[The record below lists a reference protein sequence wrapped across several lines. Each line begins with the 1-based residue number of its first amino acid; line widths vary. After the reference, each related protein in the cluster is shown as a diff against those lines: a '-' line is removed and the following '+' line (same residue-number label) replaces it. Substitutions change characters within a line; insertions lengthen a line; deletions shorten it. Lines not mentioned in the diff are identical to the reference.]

1 MSFLSFQK
9 FIEFVEKVTEEVSL
23 SVNKY
28 YDSNMLGERKKPDG
42 SIVTDADL
50 NAEQYIRDQIKFFF
64 PDHGILGE
72 EFENEF
78 TNDESKWVID
88 PIDGTFSFA
97 NGVPLF
103 GTLIG
108 LMIKQQPTYG
118 SIRLP
123 QLGNDLLVGDNDNC
137 FLNGK
142 KTHCSSFVSWRDAIV
157 LTTDENRIAR
167 SSIASKWQLLKSR
180 NAQFRTWGDCYG
192 YYLLCLGKA
201 DIMLDID
208 LKPYDILPIIP
219 ILRGAGISIIDFSKE
234 KNFTSII
241 ACKPELTE
249 EISSIFL
256 DE

>member
-1 MSFLSFQK
+1 MSLLSFQK
-9 FIEFVEKVTEEVSL
+9 FIDFVEKVTEEVSL
-23 SVNKY
+23 TVNKY
-28 YDSNMLGERKKPDG
+28 YDSNLLGERRKLDG
-42 SIVTDADL
+42 SIVTNADL
-50 NAEQYIRDQIKFFF
+50 NAEQYIRDQIKKDF

-72 EFENEF
+72 EFEDEF
-78 TNDESKWVID
+78 TNEDRNWVID

-108 LMIKQQPTYG
+108 FLMKQLPVYG

-123 QLGNDLLVGDNDNC
+123 QIGNDLLVGDNINC

-142 KTHCSSFVSWRDAIV
+142 KTHCSSFVSWGEAIV

-167 SSIASKWQLLKSR
+167 SPTAPKWQLLKSR

-201 DIMLDID
+201 DVMVDID
-208 LKPYDILPIIP
+208 LQPYDILPIIP
-219 ILRGAGISIIDFSKE
+219 VLRGAGISIIDFSSE
-234 KNFTSII
+234 RNFTSIV
-241 ACKPELTE
+241 ACKPELE
-249 EISSIFL
+249 AEISSIFI